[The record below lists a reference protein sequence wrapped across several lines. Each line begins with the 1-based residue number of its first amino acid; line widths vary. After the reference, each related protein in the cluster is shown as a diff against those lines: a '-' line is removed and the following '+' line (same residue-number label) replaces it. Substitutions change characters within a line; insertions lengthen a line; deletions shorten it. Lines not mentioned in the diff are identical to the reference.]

1 MFYPARA
8 DAPDPDDGVVWLSM
22 IGGGSGTDRSWWR
35 WIGLWS
41 AVGLGIR
48 LASLFGP
55 HRSRRAPGGDSYYF
69 HYAANLLAEGKGF
82 INPFVYYSSAHH
94 AEVQTALW
102 PPLFVV
108 VLAIPSLV
116 GLKTFFAH
124 RVWCCVIGAAGIVV
138 CGLAGREIGGR
149 RVGLIAAFLVA
160 VYPNIWMSDELAL
173 SEALSPVLAALVLL
187 LAYRFWKD
195 PGIKRAIW
203 LGLSVGLAMLGRDE
217 LTVLVVFLVVPLVLT
232 AKALSWRRRFAVL
245 GVALLATA
253 VVLAPWVGYNL
264 ARFQR
269 PVLISNGLGVTLDS
283 ANCASVYSGPSEG
296 YWSLLCALTAGR
308 EAINPHVDESVQES
322 EAQAYAVHYIRTH
335 LDRVFPVEM
344 ARIGRAFGFFHPL
357 EQIELDSTVET
368 RPYHWA
374 LVGLGMYYVMLVL
387 SVGGVVVLRRRRI
400 PVFPLVAFGLDVLVS
415 VSLTFGNTR
424 YRSTFE
430 IALVLLSA
438 VCIDA
443 IWSRLPTFARASG
456 RPDPCAGSP
465 PPRPAPASDPRGAL
479 SPS

>member
-1 MFYPARA
+1 
-8 DAPDPDDGVVWLSM
+8 M
-22 IGGGSGTDRSWWR
+22 IGRGGSTDRSWWR

-41 AVGLGIR
+41 ALGLGIR
-48 LASLFGP
+48 LGSLFGP
-55 HRSRRAPGGDSYYF
+55 HRSRRAPGGDAYYF

-82 INPFVYYSSAHH
+82 INPFVYNSNHH
-94 AEVQTALW
+94 HVVQTALW

-108 VLAIPSLV
+108 VLAIPSVV

-124 RVWCCVIGAAGIVV
+124 RVWCCLIGTAGIAV

-149 RVGLIAAFLVA
+149 RVGLIAAFVVA
-160 VYPNIWMSDELAL
+160 VYPNIWMSDELGL

-195 PGIKRAIW
+195 PCVRRAIW

-217 LTVLVVFLVVPLVLT
+217 LTLLVVFLVIPLMLS

-245 GVALLATA
+245 GIALLATA
-253 VVLAPWVGYNL
+253 LIIAPWVGYNMS
-264 ARFQR
+264 RFHK

-283 ANCASVYSGPSEG
+283 ANCASVYGGPSEG
-296 YWSLLCALTAGR
+296 YWSLLCALTAR
-308 EAINPHVDESVQES
+308 DEAINPHVDESVQES

-335 LDRVFPVEM
+335 LDRIFPVEM
-344 ARIGRAFGFFHPL
+344 ARLGRAFGLFHPL
-357 EQIELDSTVET
+357 EQIKLDSTVET

-374 LVGLGMYYVMLVL
+374 LVGLGMYYTLLAL
-387 SVGGVVVLRRRRI
+387 SVGGVVALRRRRI
-400 PVFPLVAFGLDVLVS
+400 PVFPLLAFGLDVVVS

-430 IALVLLSA
+430 VALALLGA
-438 VCIDA
+438 VFIDA
-443 IWSRLPTFARASG
+443 VWSRLATSARASG
-456 RPDPCAGSP
+456 RPDPCAGAP
-465 PPRPAPASDPRGAL
+465 LPRPEPASDPRGVL